1 MDDVLSK
8 PYTPEDCEQLL
19 RRWISNKASPAP
31 ARSDGGAEPT
41 AAAEPGEDS
50 GSGAGEARA
59 IAPAEDL
66 SKLDKATVVQLR
78 GVAAPGRRTD
88 LYTRLSELFRTGSST
103 ALGELQS
110 ALHGGDLTAAR
121 ATCHKL
127 KSSAAN
133 VGAMA
138 FSEDVR
144 RLEKLCAAGDS
155 AGAWSA
161 LERLRAAHPALIS
174 ELTALERKE
183 SA

>member
-1 MDDVLSK
+1 
-8 PYTPEDCEQLL
+8 
-19 RRWISNKASPAP
+19 
-31 ARSDGGAEPT
+31 
-41 AAAEPGEDS
+41 
-50 GSGAGEARA
+50 
-59 IAPAEDL
+59 
-66 SKLDKATVVQLR
+66 VQLR

-88 LYTRLSELFRTGSST
+88 LYTRLSELFRTGSSA
-103 ALGELQS
+103 ALGELHS
-110 ALHGGDLTAAR
+110 ALQGGDLTAAR
-121 ATCHKL
+121 AICHKL

-161 LERLRAAHPALIS
+161 LERLRSAHPALIS
-174 ELTALERKE
+174 ELAALERKE

>member
-1 MDDVLSK
+1 M
-8 PYTPEDCEQLL
+8 T
-19 RRWISNKASPAP
+19 
-31 ARSDGGAEPT
+31 
-41 AAAEPGEDS
+41 AAEPVGNGGVD
-50 GSGAGEARA
+50 GGPVPGVT
-59 IAPAEDL
+59 PAEEL
-66 SKLDKATVVQLR
+66 SKLDNATVVRLR

-88 LYTRLSELFRTGSST
+88 LYTRLVELFRAGSST

-110 ALHGGDLTAAR
+110 ALRGGDLTAAR

-155 AGAWSA
+155 TRAWIA
-161 LERLRAAHPALIS
+161 FERLRSAHPALIS
-174 ELTALERKE
+174 ELTALGQKE